1 MRTILEDTTEA
12 VEDTNYVVDS
22 KAGTVTGS
30 TQKTLV
36 DETDK
41 TEQPD
46 GDPVDLAFTD
56 DEQASIL
63 AATDAAVQAVLT
75 ARANAAASQSS
86 NEQTT

>member
-46 GDPVDLAFTD
+46 GEPVDLAFTA

-63 AATDAAVQAVLT
+63 AATDTAVQAVLT

-86 NEQTT
+86 AEQTS